1 MLSWARW
8 LVIVSPA
15 PFSLGRDLHR
25 LRVRIGAILVDA
37 ALDLAPE
44 MAKQTLHRPSR
55 AIAER
60 ADGVALG
67 PGRLLHQHGE
77 PAVGGP
83 AFRHTGEHAPHPAH
97 SLPAG
102 RALAAALMLVEI
114 GDAGHGADDV
124 RRFVHHDH
132 RGGAE
137 RGLELAA
144 AVEIHEQV
152 LALMRWNERHRRAA
166 RDDGEQIAPAAA

>member
-55 AIAER
+55 AFAER
-60 ADGVALG
+60 ADGVALDL
-67 PGRLLHQHGE
+67 GRHLHQHVDL
-77 PAVGGP
+77 ALVRA
-83 AFRHTGEHAPHPAH
+83 AFRHAAEHPPHPTH
-97 SLPAG
+97 
-102 RALAAALMLVEI
+102 ALAA
-114 GDAGHGADDV
+114 
-124 RRFVHHDH
+124 
-132 RGGAE
+132 
-137 RGLELAA
+137 
-144 AVEIHEQV
+144 
-152 LALMRWNERHRRAA
+152 
-166 RDDGEQIAPAAA
+166 